1 MDDKALRKVRMTR
14 NYIKYPEGS
23 VLVEFGDTKVLCNAS
38 IEERVPPFLEKTGKG
53 WVTAEYS
60 MLPRATLTR
69 NRRDIDKLKQNG
81 RSVEIQR
88 LIGRSLRSVIDTKK
102 LGERTITI
110 DCDVLQ
116 ADGGTRTASV
126 TGGFIALYDACLHL
140 LRSGLLQEFPINC
153 MVAAVSVG
161 LLDGKVIT
169 DLCYSQDSAA
179 DVDMNVV
186 MTSKNEYVEVQG
198 TGEKNT
204 FNDIQLKAL
213 LATASSAIRRLHK
226 IQRKCLGEDFSY
238 IEDNNRGKQ

>member
-1 MDDKALRKVRMTR
+1 MDEKGLRKVKITR

-38 IEERVPPFLEKTGKG
+38 IEERVPPFLENTGRG

-60 MLPRATLTR
+60 MLPRSTLTR
-69 NRRDIDKLKQNG
+69 NRRDIDKLKQSA

-88 LIGRSLRSVIDTKK
+88 LIGRSLRAVVNTKK

-140 LRSGLLQEFPINC
+140 IRNGLLEEFPIHC
-153 MVAAVSVG
+153 MVAGVSVG
-161 LLDGKVIT
+161 LLGGNVVT

-186 MTSKNEYVEVQG
+186 MTSRNEYVEVQG
-198 TGEKNT
+198 TGEKST
-204 FNDIQLKAL
+204 FNEIQLKSL
-213 LATASSAIRRLHK
+213 LGSASSAIRRLHK
-226 IQRKCLGEDFSY
+226 IQRKCLGEDYSY
-238 IEDNNRGKQ
+238 IENNTCCKQ